1 MVLLCNVNL
10 KRAEKEEPLIDLRQ
24 LGQFIGAYDSVSF
37 FDGDLFRGCYLV
49 IVFIK
54 QRNH

>member
-10 KRAEKEEPLIDLRQ
+10 KRAKKEEPLIDLRN
-24 LGQFIGAYDSVSF
+24 LDQFIGAYDSVSF
-37 FDGDLFRGCYLV
+37 VDGDLFRGCYFI

-54 QRNH
+54 QRNN